1 MKQLRGNLM
10 LIITAFIWGS
20 AFVAQ
25 DIAAES
31 VAPFTFN
38 ALRSYVGGLF
48 LIPIIFLFK
57 LIDKKTHS
65 PAPEGSKSTKNSKSS
80 RKNLITGGI
89 LCGFALAVA
98 SAFQQFGITAGASS
112 GKAGFITAMYILL
125 VPVLGLFL
133 GKKVNI
139 KTWFSVALGVVGLYL
154 LCMTSNSF
162 NLATRDIYL
171 ILCAVFF
178 SCHIL
183 VIDKFSPKVNCIIMS
198 CIQFFTCAFINTIL
212 MFIFE
217 KPDLKG
223 ISVAILPILYVG
235 IMSSGIAYT
244 LQIIAQKDTNP
255 VVASLLMSLESVFAL
270 ICGWIILNDQMT
282 QREIG
287 GCILV
292 FIGIILSQI
301 PLEEILFKNKK
312 KLKL

>member
-25 DIAAES
+25 DIAAEW

-57 LIDKKTHS
+57 LIDKKANS
-65 PAPEGSKSTKNSKSS
+65 PAPKDSNGS
-80 RKNLITGGI
+80 RKDLITGGI

-162 NLATRDIYL
+162 NLATSDIYL

-217 KPDLKG
+217 KPDIKG

-301 PLEEILFKNKK
+301 PLEEVFFKNKK
-312 KLKL
+312 KSKI

>member
-48 LIPIIFLFK
+48 LIPIIFFFNFL
-57 LIDKKTHS
+57 DKKTNTPPPS
-65 PAPEGSKSTKNSKSS
+65 GTKKD
-80 RKNLITGGI
+80 LITGGI
-89 LCGFALAVA
+89 ACGSVLAISSAL
-98 SAFQQFGITAGASS
+98 QQFGITAGASS

-125 VPVLGLFL
+125 VPILGLFL
-133 GKKVNI
+133 GKKVNLR
-139 KTWFSVALGVVGLYL
+139 TWLSVALGVIGLYL
-154 LCMTSNSF
+154 LCITDSSF
-162 NLATRDIYL
+162 KPASSDIFL
-171 ILCAVFF
+171 ILCAIGF

-183 VIDKFSPKVNCIIMS
+183 VIDKFSPKVNCIMMS
-198 CIQFFTCAFINTIL
+198 CIQFFTCAFLNTIL
-212 MFIFE
+212 MLIFE
-217 KPDLKG
+217 EPDIKK
-223 ISVAILPILYVG
+223 IWFAILPILYVG

-270 ICGWIILNDQMT
+270 LCGWIILGDSMT
-282 QREIG
+282 NREIG
-287 GCILV
+287 GCVLV
-292 FIGIILSQI
+292 FIGIILSQVPI
-301 PLEEILFKNKK
+301 KEILNKK
-312 KLKL
+312 VKTDK